1 MTEQVIDPAK
11 PILTFKDEALI
22 VQGHRQTYEQPDE
35 IALEILQ
42 KALHDDRR
50 GPPRAPSGDPRDTNL
65 LPFQQLSLLDL
76 QRFLWF
82 CGPVNGPDDSVVY
95 NERIGASILKVTD
108 AYLRQIC
115 LFVNSHSPIRNRHD
129 DYPTMAYLPHDFW
142 APPTNPPPEEY
153 IEDRAKFIR
162 TKARLPPQRL
172 RALTHLFIHITP
184 SPTHLAVKPDSALI
198 VVTPRAATIEY
209 FDYLD
214 HPDKHYIIGDIM
226 NVISRVDPD
235 RDTTWLELADWKCRT
250 GENLGADDVSDRPP
264 ARLRGSQIHVCTDAL
279 GQAFGHNVRLTYPM
293 AVGEL
298 MNFYGKRYDFVNWRK
313 AMIIT
318 IDLYLG
324 CFSNVITDRQFKPR
338 VKRIFGHR
346 PYKEGENQPWIDN
359 ARQRRGGTR
368 WLHFNNKVFRRF
380 LSREL
385 AQWNASNIW
394 RGLDEMDLIEK
405 ARIREGHPNRLG
417 RYDDMP
423 TGAEL
428 GEFGKEMKGRRTRKL
443 RRWLEDRDVD
453 EGYRV
458 TRYHKDTETIGWV
471 IGKGL

>member
-11 PILTFKDEALI
+11 PILTFKDEVLI

-35 IALEILQ
+35 IAFEILE
-42 KALHDDRR
+42 KALYDEGR
-50 GPPRAPSGDPRDTNL
+50 GPPRAPSGDPKDTNL
-65 LPFQQLSLLDL
+65 LSFQQLSLLDL
-76 QRFLWF
+76 QRFLSF
-82 CGPVNGPDDSVVY
+82 CGPVNGPDESVVY
-95 NERIGASILKVTD
+95 NERTGASILRVTD

-115 LFVNSHSPIRNRHD
+115 LFINSHSPIRNTRD
-129 DYPTMAYLPHDFW
+129 DYPTVAYLPHNFW
-142 APPTNPPPEEY
+142 APPTNPPTEEY

-184 SPTHLAVKPDSALI
+184 FPTNLAVKPDSALL

-209 FDYLD
+209 FDYMD

-235 RDTTWLELADWKCRT
+235 RDSTWLEFADWKCRT
-250 GENLGADDVSDRPP
+250 GENWGAYDVSDRPP
-264 ARLRGSQIHVCTDAL
+264 VRLRGSQIHVCTDAL
-279 GQAFGHNVRLTYPM
+279 GQAFGHNVRMDYPM
-293 AVGEL
+293 APGEL
-298 MNFYGKRYDFVNWRK
+298 MNFYGKVYDFVNWRK
-313 AMIIT
+313 AMIIA

-324 CFSNVITDRQFKPR
+324 YFSNVITDRQFKPR

-346 PYKEGENQPWIDN
+346 PYKEGDNQPWIDDT
-359 ARQRRGGTR
+359 RQRRGV
-368 WLHFNNKVFRRF
+368 LD
-380 LSREL
+380 

-394 RGLDEMDLIEK
+394 RGLDEMELIEK
-405 ARIREGHPNRLG
+405 ARIREGNPNRLG

-428 GEFGKEMKGRRTRKL
+428 GEFGKEMKGRRTRRL
-443 RRWLEDRDVD
+443 RRWLEDRDAD
-453 EGYRV
+453 EGHRV

-471 IGKGL
+471 IGGGL